1 VLAAAKPDRGQI
13 VELQY
18 LRALAV
24 LLVVIGHT
32 HQTEGRLL
40 GDQLLGGF
48 AYFGF
53 SGVDVFFVISGF
65 IIHHIYGGLS
75 GLRPRFFLA
84 RLNRI
89 FPLYWVYTAIAV
101 AGYMLVFGDGP
112 GTALREKDW
121 LASLTLFPVGYP
133 PILPVGWTL
142 THELYF
148 YLVYALFL
156 VLPVRFRPWA
166 VLVWSGLTLAGLL
179 GLAEG
184 RAPWIGLVISPFNL
198 LFLAGALI
206 AQFSDRLLAMGR
218 IALLLALAGAA
229 LGLGWTAV
237 YGLEGLE
244 NPAIRVPVFAPFAIG
259 VVWAALA
266 WRPRLPALAAR
277 IGDWSYA
284 CYLGHILVLDVLA
297 RLLAPWLG
305 GSVFASPVYYSLA
318 IAGTLLL
325 AWLTHWLIEQPLLRL
340 GKTAIARLVPTPAPT
355 SAGDS

>member
-1 VLAAAKPDRGQI
+1 VTTAAKSAPGQI

-24 LLVVIGHT
+24 LLVVFAHI

-40 GDQLLGGF
+40 GEQLLGGF

-65 IIHHIYGGLS
+65 IIHHIYGKTS
-75 GLRPRFFLA
+75 GFRPRFFLA

-101 AGYMLVFGDGP
+101 IGYLLVFGDGP
-112 GTALREKDW
+112 DTALRQKDW
-121 LASLTLFPVGYP
+121 LATVTLFPVGYP

-148 YLVYALFL
+148 YLVYAIYLA
-156 VLPVRFRPWA
+156 LPARWRPWA
-166 VLVWSGLTLAGLL
+166 VLAWAGLTLGGLF

-184 RAPWIGLVISPFNL
+184 GVPLIGLIVSPFNL

-206 AQFSDRLLAMGR
+206 AQFSDRLLTRRG
-218 IALLLALAGAA
+218 IALATAGAGAA
-229 LGLGWTAV
+229 LGLGWTAL
-237 YGLEGLE
+237 YGLEGLTD
-244 NPAIRVPVFAPFAIG
+244 PAVRVPVFAPFAMG
-259 VVWAALA
+259 TVWAVLA
-266 WRPRLPALAAR
+266 WRPRLPSLAAR

-284 CYLGHILVLDVLA
+284 AYLGHILALDMLARILAPSLSGTVLDSLLYYALA
-297 RLLAPWLG
+297 ML
-305 GSVFASPVYYSLA
+305 V
-318 IAGTLLL
+318 TLVL
-325 AWLTHWLIEQPLLRL
+325 AWLSHRLIERPLLRL
-340 GKTAIARLVPTPAPT
+340 GKRAIGGPGPKRPPIA
-355 SAGDS
+355 DS

>member
-1 VLAAAKPDRGQI
+1 MTTDAQPARGQI

-24 LLVVIGHT
+24 ILVVIGHT
-32 HQTEGRLL
+32 HQTEGRFF
-40 GDQLLGGF
+40 GDQLLGDF

-53 SGVDVFFVISGF
+53 GGVDVFFVVSGF
-65 IIHHIYGGLS
+65 IIHHLYGRLS

-84 RLNRI
+84 RLNRV
-89 FPLYWVYTAIAV
+89 FPLYWIYTAIAV
-101 AGYMLVFGDGP
+101 AGYLLVFGDGP

-121 LASLTLFPVGYP
+121 LASITLFPVGYP

-148 YLVYALFL
+148 YLVYAVFL
-156 VLPVRFRPWA
+156 ALPARLRPWA
-166 VLVWSGLTLAGLL
+166 VLAWCGLTLGGVF

-184 RAPWIGLVISPFNL
+184 RAPWIGLIASPFNL

-206 AQFSDRLLAMGR
+206 AQFADRLLRWKTA
-218 IALLLALAGAA
+218 ALALALSGAGF
-229 LGLGWTAV
+229 GLAWTSAFGIEVLTDSAV
-237 YGLEGLE
+237 
-244 NPAIRVPVFAPFAIG
+244 RVPIFAPFAIG
-259 VVWAALA
+259 TVWAFLA

-297 RLLAPWLG
+297 RFFAPILSG
-305 GSVFASPVYYSLA
+305 TVFASPVFYAAGLLASLV
-318 IAGTLLL
+318 L
-325 AWLTHWLIEQPLLRL
+325 AWLTHWLIERPFLKL
-340 GKTAIARLVPTPAPT
+340 GKQAIAALVPNRTPSRPV
-355 SAGDS
+355 

>member
-1 VLAAAKPDRGQI
+1 MTIATKPESGQI

-24 LLVVIGHT
+24 VLVVIGHT

-65 IIHHIYGGLS
+65 IIHHLYGRVS
-75 GLRPRFFLA
+75 GLRPRFFFA

-101 AGYMLVFGDGP
+101 AGYLSIFGDGP
-112 GTALREKDW
+112 GTAVHDKNW
-121 LASLTLFPVGYP
+121 LASITLFPVGYP

-156 VLPVRFRPWA
+156 AVPARWRSWA
-166 VLVWSGLTLAGLL
+166 VLAWAGLTLGGLF

-206 AQFSDRLLAMGR
+206 ARFADRLLAWKF
-218 IALLLALAGAA
+218 AALALASAGAA
-229 LGLGWTAV
+229 LGLAWTAA
-237 YGLEGLE
+237 YGLEGLDD
-244 NPAIRVPVFAPFAIG
+244 PATRVPVFAPFAIG
-259 VVWAALA
+259 TVWAVLA

-284 CYLGHILVLDVLA
+284 CYLGHILVLDILA
-297 RLLAPWLG
+297 RILAPYLSG
-305 GSVFASPVYYSLA
+305 TIFASPVYYTLGMLGSLV
-318 IAGTLLL
+318 L
-325 AWLTHWLIEQPLLRL
+325 AWFGHRFIERPLLQL
-340 GKTAIARLVPTPAPT
+340 GKAAIGALPPDRARPRP
-355 SAGDS
+355 S